1 MERLNIA
8 NPNSASWELIEPLDI
23 DLPVRSNPVAVAIT
37 DTSIAILG
45 GRDNE
50 SRLLNDLIVF
60 NADNDLFENQRP
72 PDDAITKGP
81 RRVIQNRDK
90 HKDAL

>member
-1 MERLNIA
+1 M
-8 NPNSASWELIEPLDI
+8 

-37 DTSIAILG
+37 DSSIAILG

-50 SRLLNDLIVF
+50 SKLLNDLIVF
-60 NADNDLFENQRP
+60 EADNDLFVNQRP

-81 RRVIQNRDK
+81 RRVIANRDK
-90 HKDAL
+90 HKDALCFTSDLN